1 MKNRKNLYK
10 IFYGKNYDNL
20 YKGFSGFFFRQAH
33 INLEKLNYEILSIK
47 NKSKLNK
54 KKKINILE
62 VGPGRHSHYDY
73 IKSKNN
79 INNYYI
85 YDKHYKYCLILKK
98 KHSHKYFKHITNL
111 KEIKNNSLD
120 RIICSHVIEHVS
132 EPEKFILGLYKLL
145 KKNGTISVTLPCDP
159 GLLWNLGR
167 LFNYE
172 TFWKF
177 KQITKKEYFYHMAHE
192 HINSIQNLTAIL
204 KYNFLNYID
213 SFLPFRVRSINL
225 NLMYNIVIKK

>member
-1 MKNRKNLYK
+1 M
-10 IFYGKNYDNL
+10 
-20 YKGFSGFFFRQAH
+20 
-33 INLEKLNYEILSIK
+33 
-47 NKSKLNK
+47 
-54 KKKINILE
+54 
-62 VGPGRHSHYDY
+62 
-73 IKSKNN
+73 
-79 INNYYI
+79 
-85 YDKHYKYCLILKK
+85 
-98 KHSHKYFKHITNL
+98 
-111 KEIKNNSLD
+111 
-120 RIICSHVIEHVS
+120 
-132 EPEKFILGLYKLL
+132 
-145 KKNGTISVTLPCDP
+145 TLPCDP
-159 GLLWNLGR
+159 GLLWNFGR